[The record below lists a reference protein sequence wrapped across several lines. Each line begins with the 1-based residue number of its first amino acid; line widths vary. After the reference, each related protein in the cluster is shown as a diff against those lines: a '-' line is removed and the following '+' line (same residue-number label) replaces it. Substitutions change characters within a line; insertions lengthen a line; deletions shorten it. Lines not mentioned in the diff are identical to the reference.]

1 MKNRLP
7 HAEFIAYAIILVT
20 GVSMLSSL
28 DAFEG
33 VYEFSR
39 THEHLELDEI
49 LLSLPVAM
57 LCLAIYAFRRTWK
70 LRRNYADLEK
80 TKRELDAAYA
90 RMEDLSDSTQRFL
103 NIACHELKAPL
114 ANAVNALRLARET
127 DDELESRKM
136 AGLALDGLGSLQ
148 ILVSDVIH
156 LSNISRDLEETH
168 TASFSIRS
176 TLESVVRIGGEPA
189 RDKGLT
195 LDLYVDNDVPERLVG
210 NEGWTRLICLKLVGN
225 AVKFTRHG
233 GITIHCRFRNGA
245 ENAIEI
251 AVSDTGPGIP
261 AEKLN
266 AVFDPF
272 QQGGPTAR
280 RHQGGLGLGLT
291 TARDLAERMGGSI
304 TVQSVMS
311 EGATFT
317 VILPVALS

>member
-1 MKNRLP
+1 MKSRLP
-7 HAEFIAYAIILVT
+7 YAEFVVYAIILVVGIGT
-20 GVSMLSSL
+20 LSAL
-28 DAFEG
+28 DTFEG
-33 VYEFSR
+33 LYEFSR
-39 THEHLELDEI
+39 THENYELDEI
-49 LLSLPVAM
+49 LLALPVA
-57 LCLAIYAFRRTWK
+57 LFCLAIYAFRRRLE
-70 LRRNYADLEK
+70 LRRNYTELEK
-80 TKRELDAAYA
+80 TKKELEAAYA

-114 ANAVNALRLARET
+114 ANAVNTLRLARET

-136 AGLALDGLGSLQ
+136 AGLALDGLVNLRL
-148 ILVSDVIH
+148 LVSDVIH
-156 LSNISRDLEETH
+156 LSNTSRDLEKSS

-195 LDLYVDNDVPERLVG
+195 LDLHVDNDVPERLVG

-233 GITIHCRFRNGA
+233 GITIHCRFRNGT
-245 ENAIEI
+245 EKTLEI

-261 AEKLN
+261 DKKLN
-266 AVFDPF
+266 VVFDPF

-291 TARDLAERMGGSI
+291 TARDLAERLGGSI
-304 TVQSVMS
+304 KVHSVMG

-317 VILPVALS
+317 VILPMVLP